1 MARGSIRW
9 SGDVWVDLD
18 LDYDEVLGDIPEDY
32 IREWLGKRARV
43 EANEAGYDLSDP
55 VVRLGVIT
63 ALRAEGY
70 SVEPGAA

>member
-1 MARGSIRW
+1 MAKNSIRW

-18 LDYDEVLGDIPEDY
+18 LGYDEVLGEIPEDY
-32 IREWLGKRARV
+32 IREWLGERAKS
-43 EANEAGYDLSDP
+43 EYDLSDP
-55 VVRLGVIT
+55 VIRLGVIT